1 MAVQCPTLKN
11 ILAEDACTENY
22 AGLASKVFLG
32 LKSDLKAAL
41 TLDDETATYSV
52 PEMKEG
58 KFLYMLEC
66 KEDNQQI
73 EGSSLGKRKGF
84 ALTFNAVLE
93 AVDKKT
99 AVVARALNNL
109 DLFIIAQDGEDYQ
122 IMYDPTRKVTFENDG
137 IKTDTGKAA
146 SDDRQVT
153 MAAKLSP
160 VKYPNLFVTAPE
172 GGFESM
178 LDTTTTQKVSDE
190 TETTKGEND
199 SYGA

>member
-1 MAVQCPTLKN
+1 MAIQCPTLKS
-11 ILAEDACTENY
+11 ILDADACMENF
-22 AGLASKVFLG
+22 AGLAAKVFIG
-32 LKSDLKAAL
+32 QKSDLKNQL
-41 TLDDETATYSV
+41 TLEDETATYSTPV
-52 PEMKEG
+52 LKEG

-93 AVDKKT
+93 AVDKT
-99 AVVARALNNL
+99 SAVVARALNNL
-109 DLFIIAQDGEDYQ
+109 DIFIIVQDGEDYQ

-137 IKTDTGKAA
+137 IKSDTGKAA

-153 MAAKLSP
+153 LTAKLSP
-160 VKYPNLFVTAPE
+160 VKYLNLFVTPPE

-178 LDTTTTQKVSDE
+178 LDTSSSDSAE
-190 TETTKGEND
+190 E
-199 SYGA
+199 